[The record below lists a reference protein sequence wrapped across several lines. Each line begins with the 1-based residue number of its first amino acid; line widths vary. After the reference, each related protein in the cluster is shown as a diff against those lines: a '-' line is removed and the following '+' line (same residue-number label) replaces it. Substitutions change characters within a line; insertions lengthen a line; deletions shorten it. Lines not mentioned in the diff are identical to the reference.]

1 MSKPRVE
8 IDLTAASN
16 LAAQI
21 AAWNSGGVFAPG
33 VALESMCECD
43 VALLGYGETL
53 SLSGRVIMVTATGVG
68 IEFVGYDVTT
78 KTALRNFGQ
87 LMQAAAQAAT
97 LAATSVATKAAATT
111 EAATNASTSH
121 ASTADIDSTTDNAS
135 ARVGRDA
142 TRAGPKPAHERLRNL
157 PMAEQIKCALKGELA
172 ERILLEH
179 IYGKTVWEP
188 LLRNP
193 RITPP
198 EVARISRMGT
208 LPRPLLE
215 TICNNGTW
223 LQVPEIRRALLSNP
237 RLSVDMI
244 PRVLRLM
251 PKHELKLVPTQTVYS
266 MAVRDQARRLLKDAQ
281 S

>member
-8 IDLTAASN
+8 IDLAAAGN

-21 AAWNSGGVFAPG
+21 STWNAGGVFAPG

-43 VALLGYGETL
+43 VALVGYGETL
-53 SLSGRVIMVTATGVG
+53 VLAGRVIMVTAAGVG
-68 IEFVGYDVTT
+68 IEFVGYDATT
-78 KTALRNFGQ
+78 KTALRNFGN
-87 LMQAAAQAAT
+87 LVQAAAQAAT
-97 LAATSVATKAAATT
+97 SAGVNTT
-111 EAATNASTSH
+111 PD
-121 ASTADIDSTTDNAS
+121 ASTASSDVGDISDTSLDDENPS
-135 ARVGRDA
+135 SRDG
-142 TRAGPKPAHERLRNL
+142 TGAGPKPAHERLRNL
-157 PMAEQIKCALKGELA
+157 PMAEQMKFALKGELA
-172 ERILLEH
+172 ERILLER

-223 LQVPEIRRALLSNP
+223 LQVPEVRRALLSNP
-237 RLSVDMI
+237 RLGVDMI
-244 PRVLRLM
+244 PRILRLM
-251 PKHELKLVPTQTVYS
+251 PKHELKLVPTQTVYA
-266 MAVRDQARRLLKDAQ
+266 MAVRDQARRMLKDTQ

>member
-1 MSKPRVE
+1 MPKPRVE
-8 IDLTAASN
+8 IDLAAASN

-21 AAWNSGGVFAPG
+21 SAWNSGGVFAPG
-33 VALESMCECD
+33 VALESLCECD

-53 SLSGRVIMVTATGVG
+53 VLAGRVIMVTAAGVG
-68 IEFVGYDVTT
+68 IEFVGYDVAT
-78 KTALRNFGQ
+78 KTALKTFGHI
-87 LMQAAAQAAT
+87 LQAAATAAM
-97 LAATSVATKAAATT
+97 AAAS
-111 EAATNASTSH
+111 A
-121 ASTADIDSTTDNAS
+121 NAS
-135 ARVGRDA
+135 AGDDTPTDDNSADDDAADDAAADDGQPVGA
-142 TRAGPKPAHERLRNL
+142 KPAHERLRNL
-157 PMAEQIKCALKGELA
+157 PMAEQMKFALKGELA
-172 ERILLEH
+172 ERILLER
-179 IYGKTVWEP
+179 IYGKSVWEP

-223 LQVPEIRRALLSNP
+223 LQVPEIRRALLGNP
-237 RLSVDMI
+237 RLGADMI
-244 PRVLRLM
+244 PRILRLM

-266 MAVRDQARRLLKDAQ
+266 MAVRDQARRMLKDAH